1 MQLAYDLSN
10 CKRRCIV
17 ISIVATLQTFA
28 NILKNHY
35 YCIIVQQ
42 TGSVN
47 FKLQTYKGYCT
58 WWLFSFQHFLVFLMD
73 LVAAQIRKLDFLLHE
88 TDDHFEWWYDLCEF
102 VMFHAYK
109 IFRCEKDCKLEVR
122 QVNSYYYNAQ
132 STWLFVA
139 LLAISYEIQILA
151 QTIQE

>member
-1 MQLAYDLSN
+1 MKRCVSCNDATCLQPSN
-10 CKRRCIV
+10 CKRRCI
-17 ISIVATLQTFA
+17 IRSIIATLQTLA

-47 FKLQTYKGYCT
+47 FKLQTYTGIVHGGYFI
-58 WWLFSFQHFLVFLMD
+58 LAFPRLPDD
-73 LVAAQIRKLDFLLHE
+73 LVAQIRKLDFLLHE

-132 STWLFVA
+132 ST
-139 LLAISYEIQILA
+139 
-151 QTIQE
+151 